1 MSEFTVRAV
10 DFEEK
15 SLAEKETELLKAHE
29 EQVEETPTIDLS
41 NVETPTDAPID
52 TPPANE
58 PVELDESS
66 VVSYLGKRWNREI
79 NSLDD
84 LAEQRSANEDLPED
98 VSAFLK
104 YKKETGR
111 GIEDFIN
118 LNRDYNTMDQ
128 DTLLLE
134 YNREQN
140 KGLDLDDVKFELET
154 RFGYDEDFDDEK
166 EIKKKQVAKKKELAK
181 AKEYFNQLKDQYK
194 VPLESR
200 ETFVPQEERDAYSAY
215 KKQIESGVEIQE
227 DQAKKSK
234 YFADKTNEL
243 FSDKFE
249 GFGFNI
255 DENKKVV
262 YTPADAKS
270 LIQEQSNLSN
280 FVNKFLNE
288 EGYLKD
294 AEVFHRAIAV
304 ASNPEKFAKFFYEK
318 GKAEAVDGIAKESKN
333 IDMVRQAPQVTNK
346 SEGLQVRASEPSGFG
361 NRLVIKSKNKN

>member
-1 MSEFTVRAV
+1 MSEFTVRTV
-10 DFEEK
+10 DYEEK

-29 EQVEETPTIDLS
+29 EQPEETPTIDLS
-41 NVETPTDAPID
+41 NVETPTDAPIE

-215 KKQIESGVEIQE
+215 KKQIESGAEIQE

-346 SEGLQVRASEPSGFG
+346 AEGLQVRASEPSGFG

>member
-1 MSEFTVRAV
+1 
-10 DFEEK
+10 
-15 SLAEKETELLKAHE
+15 
-29 EQVEETPTIDLS
+29 
-41 NVETPTDAPID
+41 
-52 TPPANE
+52 
-58 PVELDESS
+58 
-66 VVSYLGKRWNREI
+66 
-79 NSLDD
+79 
-84 LAEQRSANEDLPED
+84 
-98 VSAFLK
+98 
-104 YKKETGR
+104 
-111 GIEDFIN
+111 
-118 LNRDYNTMDQ
+118 
-128 DTLLLE
+128 LLLE

-140 KGLDLDDVKFELET
+140 KGLDLEDVKFDLEAK
-154 RFGYDEDFDDEK
+154 FSYDEDFDDEK

-215 KKQIESGVEIQE
+215 KKQIESGAEAQE

-234 YFADKTNEL
+234 YFADKTSEL

-262 YTPADAKS
+262 YTPTDAKT

-294 AEVFHRAIAV
+294 AELFHRAIAI

-318 GKAEAVDGIAKESKN
+318 GMTEAVETVSKESKN
-333 IDMVRQAPQVTNK
+333 IDMTRQATQVTNK
-346 SEGLQVRASEPSGFG
+346 TEGTFQVKALDSGFG
-361 NRLVIKSKNKN
+361 NRLVIKQKPKN